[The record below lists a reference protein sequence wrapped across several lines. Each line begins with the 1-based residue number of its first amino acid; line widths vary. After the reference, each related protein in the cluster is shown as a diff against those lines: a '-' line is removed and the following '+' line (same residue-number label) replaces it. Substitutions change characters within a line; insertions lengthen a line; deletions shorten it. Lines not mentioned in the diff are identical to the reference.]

1 MKLFN
6 KINWN
11 VFLVSVSVGLF
22 FCYILTP
29 KPKIVFKFPTPEN
42 AGSVIYVDN
51 VNNCYKYKA
60 TEVECPKDDIQISKQ
75 NLDI

>member
-11 VFLVSVSVGLF
+11 LFMISLCVGLF

-29 KPKIVFKFPTPEN
+29 EPRVVIKYPTPEN
-42 AGSVIYVDN
+42 SNDVIYIDN
-51 VNNCYKYKA
+51 VDNCYKYNA
-60 TEVECPKDDIQISKQ
+60 HIVNCPNDLNKISKP

>member
-11 VFLVSVSVGLF
+11 LFIISLYVGLF

-29 KPKIVFKFPTPEN
+29 EPRIVIKYPTPDN
-42 AGSVIYVDN
+42 INDVIYIDN
-51 VNNCYKYKA
+51 SDNCYKYNA
-60 TEVECPKDDIQISKQ
+60 HIVNCPSDLSKISDS
-75 NLDI
+75 NLNI

>member
-11 VFLVSVSVGLF
+11 FFMISLCVGLF

-29 KPKIVFKFPTPEN
+29 EPRVVIKFPTPDN
-42 AGSVIYVDN
+42 SNDVIYIDN

-60 TEVECPKDDIQISKQ
+60 NIVNCPNDLNKISKP